1 MKFLSVPENKLMLI
15 ILVCILI
22 ASSAA
27 ALFMHKFMKK
37 GKSREI
43 GEILEKRVKTW
54 WTMTIILFLA
64 TLCGNLGSVL
74 VFGLTS
80 FLLLREFITM
90 TPTRRGDHHAL
101 FWVFL
106 VIPLQY
112 YLLWTGW
119 YGLFIILIPVYAFLI
134 IPVRMAVTG
143 ETKGFLERAA
153 KIQWGLILCVY
164 CISHAPGLLKL
175 EISNDMTA
183 GLRLLVFLGII
194 AQTVDVSHKIFDKL
208 AGRHKLV
215 PKLNDELSLEG
226 FLLGISAAGI
236 IGALLYRITPFS
248 PGQSLQI
255 SIFAAIVG
263 YAGCLCLYAIKKD
276 RGRNGVVIV
285 ETSEPMIERVIS
297 LCFAAPVF
305 FHFIRF
311 FYMDK
316 PIILF

>member
-1 MKFLSVPENKLMLI
+1 MSVPENKLMLV
-15 ILVCILI
+15 ILVGILL
-22 ASSAA
+22 ASSAV
-27 ALFMHKFMKK
+27 ALYLHIFLKK
-37 GKSREI
+37 GKAKEI
-43 GEILEKRVKTW
+43 GDLLGRRVRTW
-54 WTMTIILFLA
+54 WTMTIVLMLA
-64 TLCGNLGSVL
+64 TLCGNAGSVI

-80 FLLLREFITM
+80 FFLLREFITI

-112 YLLWTGW
+112 YLLWLGW

-134 IPVRMAVTG
+134 IPVRMAVSG

-175 EISNDMTA
+175 EISNDPTA
-183 GLRLLVFLGII
+183 GLRLLVYLGII
-194 AQTVDVSHKIFDKL
+194 AQTIDVSHKIFDKM
-208 AGRHKLV
+208 AGRHRFA
-215 PKLNDELSLEG
+215 PQLNDELCLEG
-226 FLLGISAAGI
+226 FLLGMTTAGI
-236 IGALLYRITPFS
+236 IGALLYRMTPFA
-248 PGQSLQI
+248 PWQSFQLSLFI
-255 SIFAAIVG
+255 AIVG

-276 RGRNGVVIV
+276 RGGKGVVIV
-285 ETSEPMIERVIS
+285 ETSEPMIDRVIS

-311 FYMDK
+311 FCMDK
-316 PIILF
+316 PIIMF